1 MDEVREA
8 PQQNFGEVAER
19 TQVARLIHVSDDDEV
34 IQAPEGACC
43 AANRAWE
50 LMWRSWHNVSG
61 QWFCRGCSK
70 NPRVRSLKKRD
81 ISTPVQVPF

>member
-1 MDEVREA
+1 MDGVREA

-43 AANRAWE
+43 AANRI
-50 LMWRSWHNVSG
+50 WHLL
-61 QWFCRGCSK
+61 WA
-70 NPRVRSLKKRD
+70 PD
-81 ISTPVQVPF
+81 ITFPASSSVEAVPKTLAFAA